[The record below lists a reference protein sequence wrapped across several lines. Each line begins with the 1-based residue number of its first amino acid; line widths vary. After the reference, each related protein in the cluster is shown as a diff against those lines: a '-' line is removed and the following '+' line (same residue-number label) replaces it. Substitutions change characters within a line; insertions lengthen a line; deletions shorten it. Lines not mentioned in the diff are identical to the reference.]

1 MSKRSWLLT
10 LLVLLLLAL
19 ALAAADS
26 KTGAISGCLT
36 DKENGEPI
44 VGASVQVVGTKF
56 GAMTD
61 PNGKYLVSR
70 LDPDTYTLRFTSVDY
85 ATEDVNCVQV
95 RAACTS
101 TVNWKLAKKVTNLDN
116 RIECAASKDPIQKYE
131 TSNLAT
137 IAPQSIRRNPNQTVD
152 ALLKNVQGVQ
162 TTAQGQVFIRGG
174 RAGEVSYIVDGVPIG
189 DPLAGNGYS
198 QSYESV
204 ANVPLAHG
212 GSTTVN
218 GVPYGAMFFKHF
230 GVNPFIDAMEDSLS
244 TFAIDVDDASYI
256 LTRTY
261 LESGNLPPA
270 EAVRAEEFINHFTY
284 EYASPRREP
293 FSIELEGGPSR
304 FGSPLTWMLRVG
316 IQGRYNNPAERK
328 AANLVFVVD
337 ISGSMEWGN
346 RLELVKQ
353 ALGLLINELREDD
366 RVGIVVYGSSAR
378 VQLQPTSLRDRSRI
392 EEAIMALQT
401 DGATNAEAGIR
412 LGYEMADRI
421 FDQRK
426 LNRIILCSDGVANVG
441 VTGPDKILEQI
452 KGYAKRGI
460 TLTTVGF
467 GMGNYNDILMEKLG
481 DKGNGHYAYVDG
493 IDEARRV
500 FVDNLSGTL
509 EVIARDAKIQVVF
522 DPEMVRS
529 YRLIGY
535 ENRDVADIDFRNDTV
550 DGGEIGSGLRVTALY
565 EIKLNRSMG
574 SGLLGKVQVR
584 FKDDDDEQ
592 TVREVSKRIDPD
604 YFVRSFEDASVDFR
618 LAAVAAQFSE
628 ILRESYWAKGEKLS
642 DVLDVTKSLSDE
654 TRDKEISELASLV
667 QRANDCQKSLTGK

>member
-1 MSKRSWLLT
+1 MT

-19 ALAAADS
+19 ALAAADR
-26 KTGAISGCLT
+26 KTGVISGRLT

-44 VGASVQVVGTKF
+44 VGASIQVVGTKF

-61 PNGKYLVSR
+61 PDGKYRISR
-70 LDPDTYTLRFTSVDY
+70 LDPGTYSLRFSSVEY
-85 ATEDVNCVQV
+85 STEDVNCVQV

-101 TVNWKLAKKVTNLDN
+101 TVNWKLARKVTDLDN
-116 RIECAASKDPIQKYE
+116 KIECAASKDPIQKYE
-131 TSNLAT
+131 TSNLALKPAPS
-137 IAPQSIRRNPNQTVD
+137 IAKRPVQTVD
-152 ALLKNVQGVQ
+152 ACLKEVSGVQ
-162 TTAQGQVFIRGG
+162 TTPSGQVFIRGG
-174 RAGEVSYIVDGVPIG
+174 RAGEVGYIANGVPIG
-189 DPLAGNGYS
+189 DPVAGTGGAANYLSLQNG
-198 QSYESV
+198 QIGKF
-204 ANVPLAHG
+204 PLAHG

-218 GVPYGAMFFKHF
+218 GVPYDAMFFKHF

-270 EAVRAEEFINHFTY
+270 EAVRAEEFVNHFSY
-284 EYASPRREP
+284 EYPSPRREP

-316 IQGRYNNPAERK
+316 IQGRYNNPEERK
-328 AANLVFVVD
+328 AANLVFVID
-337 ISGSMEWGN
+337 ISGSMSRGD
-346 RLELVKQ
+346 RLELVKR
-353 ALGLLINELREDD
+353 ALGLLINELRKDD
-366 RVGIVVYGSSAR
+366 QVGIVVYGSSAR
-378 VQLQPTSLRDRSRI
+378 VQLQPTSLEDRARI

-412 LGYEMADRI
+412 LGYEMANRI
-421 FDQRK
+421 FDPRK

-441 VTGPDKILEQI
+441 VTGPDQLLGQI
-452 KGYAKRGI
+452 KEHAKKGI

-493 IDEARRV
+493 IDEAKRV

-509 EVIARDAKIQVVF
+509 EVIARDAKIQVIF

-550 DGGEIGSGLRVTALY
+550 DGGEIGSGHRVTALY
-565 EIKLNRSMG
+565 EIKLNRSIG

-584 FKDDDDEQ
+584 FKDDDEK

-628 ILRESYWAKGEKLS
+628 ILRESYWARGEKLS
-642 DVLDVTKSLSDE
+642 DVLDVTKNLSDE
-654 TRDKEISELASLV
+654 TRDQEISEFASLV